1 LGGERDAFVPQ
12 KLSAHAELSL
22 VNRRS
27 ILNLKSRPIMKT
39 TNRLFALSSL
49 SRLAVLFALPA
60 ACLLTGCSDPSD
72 KVAKTTATEAKEAA
86 KPATSAKE
94 YVVRAESTIGF
105 VGSKV
110 TGSHNG
116 GFKKFAGKVSVADG
130 KIASSEIKIAMASTW
145 ADHDRVTGHLKTPDF
160 FDVAKYPTTTFT
172 VTSIEPS
179 SAQNTNIVTGN
190 LDLHGVTKSITFPA
204 DVQIADDAVTVRAQF
219 AINRKD
225 FNINYPGK
233 PNDLIRDNVVLKLD
247 VKATPGEARPEDQL
261 PN

>member
-1 LGGERDAFVPQ
+1 
-12 KLSAHAELSL
+12 
-22 VNRRS
+22 
-27 ILNLKSRPIMKT
+27 MKT
-39 TNRLFALSSL
+39 TNRISTLFSPP
-49 SRLAVLFALPA
+49 RLAALFALPA
-60 ACLLTGCSDPSD
+60 ACLLTGCSDPAD
-72 KVAKTTATEAKEAA
+72 KVAKTTATEAKETAR
-86 KPATSAKE
+86 PAPTARE

-116 GFKKFAGKVSVADG
+116 GFKKFAGKVNVADG
-130 KIASSEIKIAMASTW
+130 KIAASEIKIAMASTF
-145 ADHDRVTGHLKTPDF
+145 ADNDRLTGHLKSADF
-160 FDVAKYPTTTFT
+160 FDTAKFPATTFT
-172 VTSIEPS
+172 LTSIEPS
-179 SAQNTNIVTGN
+179 GAQKTVTGN

-204 DVQIADDAVTVRAQF
+204 DVQIADDAVTVKAEF

-247 VKATPGEARPEDQL
+247 LKATPGEARPEDQL